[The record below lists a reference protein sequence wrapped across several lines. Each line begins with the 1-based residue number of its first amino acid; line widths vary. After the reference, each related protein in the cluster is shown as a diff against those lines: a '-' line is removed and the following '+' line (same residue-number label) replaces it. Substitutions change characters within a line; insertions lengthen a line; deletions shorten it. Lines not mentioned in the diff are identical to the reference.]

1 MVYVVK
7 TACTLESIV
16 YCMYMYYL
24 TTPSTEY
31 TDGAPKNQK
40 KTIPI
45 ASKENIRLIIFYLIG
60 KKHVLFFK
68 AYIHNSKYSDIIFYM
83 TGKKHMFFSAGMPQP
98 GLFLKKI
105 WIVKC
110 YMWSKCHLD
119 MYFFDTVYSRSPKK

>member
-7 TACTLESIV
+7 TAYTLESIA

-60 KKHVLFFK
+60 KKHVGFF
-68 AYIHNSKYSDIIFYM
+68 
-83 TGKKHMFFSAGMPQP
+83 
-98 GLFLKKI
+98 
-105 WIVKC
+105 
-110 YMWSKCHLD
+110 
-119 MYFFDTVYSRSPKK
+119 